1 MGTHVENSY
10 SLTLEDLNKFDFRK
24 YNNLQEVEEADRNLN
39 QCQKFG
45 ELLQKVYA
53 LTKENKIELGLR
65 LIHRHISI
73 EEEGKAM
80 IEEFCHFNNRPA
92 FITSASFVDEKTYP
106 ASWLIEKDKYYVY
119 EYSRDS
125 HVKKTL
131 DEIVKDSSVLE
142 RIVQLIKQYNLESLI
157 APCIH
162 GTSPAFITS
171 ASFVDEKT
179 YPASWLIEKDK
190 YYVYEYSRDSH
201 VKKTLDEIV
210 KDSSVL
216 ERIVQL
222 IKQYNLESLIAPCI
236 HARDA
241 LVHFNKNESLV
252 ETTYFS
258 PSASVVQNGKT
269 GDAANITTLWG
280 GPITQA

>member
-1 MGTHVENSY
+1 MGTHVENPY
-10 SLTLEDLNKFDFRK
+10 SLTLDDLNKFDFRK
-24 YNNLQEVEEADRNLN
+24 YNNLQEVEVADRNLN

-45 ELLQKVYA
+45 ELLQKVHA

-80 IEEFCHFNNRPA
+80 IEKFCHFNNRPA

-119 EYSRDS
+119 EYSEDT

-142 RIVQLIKQYNLESLI
+142 K
-157 APCIH
+157 
-162 GTSPAFITS
+162 
-171 ASFVDEKT
+171 
-179 YPASWLIEKDK
+179 
-190 YYVYEYSRDSH
+190 
-201 VKKTLDEIV
+201 
-210 KDSSVL
+210 
-216 ERIVQL
+216 IVQL

-252 ETTYFS
+252 ETTYSS

-280 GPITQA
+280 GPITQACLGMIQCEREGEIHIKWESHERRHDSL

>member
-1 MGTHVENSY
+1 MGTHIENPY
-10 SLTLEDLNKFDFRK
+10 SLTLDDLNKFDFRK

-45 ELLQKVYA
+45 ELLQKVHA

-65 LIHRHISI
+65 LIHKHISI

-80 IEEFCHFNNRPA
+80 IEKFSHSKDRPA

-106 ASWLIEKDKYYVY
+106 ASWLIEKDNKYLVF
-119 EYSRDS
+119 EYSTD
-125 HVKKTL
+125 
-131 DEIVKDSSVLE
+131 
-142 RIVQLIKQYNLESLI
+142 
-157 APCIH
+157 A
-162 GTSPAFITS
+162 
-171 ASFVDEKT
+171 
-179 YPASWLIEKDK
+179 
-190 YYVYEYSRDSH
+190 H

-252 ETTYFS
+252 EKTYFN

-269 GDAANITTLWG
+269 DDSTSITTLWG
-280 GPITQA
+280 GPITQACLWMVRCEREGDIHIKYKNHETRHDSL